1 MSYVFMAHCLRKVRG
16 LIDVNNSKQIMKFG
30 FDTGELFQGV
40 SGSYLGQ
47 PLAASHI
54 NISISDQ
61 ISVISF

>member
-1 MSYVFMAHCLRKVRG
+1 
-16 LIDVNNSKQIMKFG
+16 MKFG

-40 SGSYLGQ
+40 SESYLGQ